1 MRIAMMSI
9 FVIAHIGADQATDV
23 NGSYQ
28 IRGAGT
34 VRCSVFLKATPTQ
47 MKFAETW
54 VAGYVTAMNRLTPD
68 TYGLFVISVEESMER
83 LRKSCQEQPD
93 KLFANAVHDVFWKLY
108 GVRQRRYE

>member
-1 MRIAMMSI
+1 MRIVMMSI
-9 FVIAHIGADQATDV
+9 LFIALMGAARAADV

-34 VRCSVFLKATPTQ
+34 VRCSVFLKATSEQ
-47 MKFAETW
+47 LKFAETW

-83 LRKSCQEQPD
+83 LRKNCQEKPE
-93 KLFANAVHDVFWKLY
+93 KLFANAVRDVFWKLS
-108 GVRQRRYE
+108 GIRQRRYE